1 MARQDVVIPTLAR
14 QPEKFEYMV
23 TVIRADGSVFDSGP
37 VEVDL
42 VSVNVTLPIMDGIGK
57 ISRVRVKLA
66 STDLAAANLAALKVF
81 LVGQSENPDSAE
93 VLFVPSQTADQ
104 NITLLM
110 PPETV
115 GPLTYN
121 YKITGYDR
129 RGVPVPGDAGKDNSQ
144 TFIVRIPTA

>member
-1 MARQDVVIPTLAR
+1 
-14 QPEKFEYMV
+14 MV

-129 RGVPVPGDAGKDNSQ
+129 RGVPVPGDTGKDNSQ
-144 TFIVRIPTA
+144 TLIVRIPTA